1 MKILKG
7 ICAMTLALPRRL
19 ALALFV
25 LLLALAGPSMAQ
37 TFGGLMSGAWWD
49 ASRAGEGQFISFETV
64 GTRNVVYVAYFTYTA
79 NGAATWHVGDTDYTP
94 GAASIQ
100 IPVVT
105 GSGAR
110 FGAAFRATDAQFAS
124 SGTVTLDYVA
134 CDRLRLRHSGIPN
147 TTLELTRLIGALQGA
162 SCTAPAPT
170 FAVSAFNGLSSGSW
184 WNAGRAGEGQF
195 ITFETVGGR
204 NVVYLAYFTYSAAG
218 TATWLVGNAD
228 FAIGARTV
236 TIPLITGSGAR
247 FGTAFRP
254 ADASFAPSGSA
265 TLDFTSCSAIRLT
278 YAGSE
283 SFGLALT
290 RLVGPLTG
298 APCSDSATP
307 PSASDTQLRPLL
319 AQNSITG
326 NARAG
331 RTLPSIDDP
340 LPQLGKLL
348 FFSKALSAPRDTAC
362 ATCHHPSLGG
372 GDRLAVPIGPG
383 ATNPDLLGP
392 GRRLASG
399 PLLIGRNS
407 NTIFNIAL
415 YDSGLFWDSRVE
427 SLTRLAGRNGGGGG
441 IRTPD
446 SAFGLADPSAGGT
459 MPAAQARF
467 PVAVAAEMLGA
478 GFPGITGN
486 EPIRDHL
493 AARLGNYG
501 AGLGQLPASQWMA
514 KFRTAFNNPTGTA
527 QQLITF
533 GNIAQAIAEYQR
545 SATFVNSPFARYAQ
559 GDNAALTEQ
568 QKRGALFFFRR
579 TVEGGAQCAQ
589 CHRGESFT
597 GETHHALGFPQVGPG
612 MGDGTGGTDDF
623 GRGRQ
628 TQGANERYQFRSPAL
643 LNVEVTGPWGH
654 SGAYATLEEAID
666 HYFVPD
672 ETLSSFLT
680 TRAWCRV
687 PPFETIDCAATVG
700 DVTRN
705 SQAALAKMRMEQIMS
720 PNDAMPVVNLN
731 RVPQSATADI
741 KAFMLSLTDPCV
753 KDRACLSRWIPAASE
768 APDGLQLNAVDVS
781 GNPL

>member
-1 MKILKG
+1 MTPALLK
-7 ICAMTLALPRRL
+7 RL
-19 ALALFV
+19 ARALFA
-25 LLLALAGPSMAQ
+25 LLLVLAGPAVAQ

-64 GTRNVVYVAYFTYTA
+64 GTRNVVYLAYFTYTA
-79 NGAATWHVGDTDYTP
+79 NGAATWHVGNADYTP

-147 TTLELTRLIGALQGA
+147 TTLDLTRLIGPLQGA
-162 SCTAPAPT
+162 PCTSPAPT
-170 FAVSAFNGLSSGSW
+170 AAVSAFNGLNSGSW
-184 WNAGRAGEGQF
+184 WNAARSGEGQF

-204 NVVYLAYFTYSAAG
+204 NVVYLAYFTYTANGA
-218 TATWLVGNAD
+218 ATWLVGNTD
-228 FAIGARTV
+228 FASGAKTV

-254 ADASFAPSGSA
+254 GDASFASSGTV

-278 YAGSE
+278 YAGME
-283 SFGLALT
+283 NFALDLT

-298 APCSDSATP
+298 APCTGATTP
-307 PSASDTQLRPLL
+307 PSAADTQLRLLL
-319 AQNSITG
+319 AQNGITG

-362 ATCHHPSLGG
+362 ATCHHPALGG
-372 GDRLAVPIGPG
+372 GDKLAVSIGTG
-383 ATNPDLLGP
+383 AANPDLLGP

-399 PLLIGRNS
+399 PLRVGRNA

-427 SLTRLAGRNGGGGG
+427 SLGKLTGRNGGGSA

-446 SAFGLADPSAGGT
+446 SAFGVADPRAGAT

-467 PVAVAAEMLGA
+467 PVAGAAEMLGA

-486 EPIRDHL
+486 EPIRAHL
-493 AARLGNYG
+493 AARLGDYG
-501 AGLGQLPASQWMA
+501 SGQGQLPASQWLA
-514 KFRTAFNNPTGTA
+514 KFRTAFGSPTGTA

-533 GNIAQAIAEYQR
+533 DNIGQAIAEYQR
-545 SATFVNSPFARYAQ
+545 SATFVDSPFARYAQ

-568 QKRGALFFFRR
+568 QKRGAFFFFRR
-579 TVEGGAQCAQ
+579 TVDGGAQCIQ

-612 MGDGTGGTDDF
+612 MGDGTGGTEDF
-623 GRGRQ
+623 GRGRE
-628 TQGANERYQFRSPAL
+628 TKGANERYQFRASAL

-654 SGAYATLEEAID
+654 SGAYATLEEAIE
-666 HYFVPD
+666 HYLVPD
-672 ETLSSFLT
+672 ITLDSFLA
-680 TRAWCRV
+680 TRAWCGV
-687 PPFETIDCAATVG
+687 PPFETIDCGATVG

-705 SQAALAKMRMEQIMS
+705 SQAAFAKMRSEQAAQ
-720 PNDAMPVVNLN
+720 PGDAMPVVDLQ
-731 RVPQSATADI
+731 RVPQSATDDI
-741 KAFMLSLTDPCV
+741 KAFLLSLTDPCV
-753 KDRACLSRWIPAASE
+753 KDRACLAKWVPAASE
-768 APDGLQLNAVDVS
+768 APDGLQLNAVDAK